1 MGITL
6 FKTEKQKKQI
16 LISLFVLIIAL
27 AGLLAIVNQ
36 FILKADTVNQNYFT
50 QDQIGVYGLMN
61 KKQADELG
69 VEWTRHPL
77 KWEDYETNKVLFDQY
92 FEQTKGMK
100 MKVILTVRSVHSL
113 KTNCPSWAPKREL
126 SCPPK
131 DIKEYKAFIREIVQK
146 YKSVVAAWQFENEP
160 FSGASHFWAEAKL
173 GQIDSLIELTK
184 TASEIVREED
194 PGKIILS
201 PSLAFGGKITFDDQL
216 NPDFSNT
223 SALITRAWKEAIDPN
238 FRRFTKENCGY
249 FDAVDVHL
257 YHTVDSIKN
266 RVKWVNNALSASN
279 CNGKEL
285 WTTETAGPQLDN
297 ISQADNTFYQEQA
310 DEIPLRFK
318 ALYDAG
324 IKRAIYF
331 HYRDNIKEGGD
342 IIFATLGLK
351 DVNNTNKPAFLA
363 FKNYVAGLSTV
374 TTTAIL
380 PPSTPSIPPTH
391 PVTTITT
398 RSVTTTTTRPIITT
412 TTTKPVTTTTTRPVT
427 TTTIVPATTTQAP
440 TVLTAPNVGN
450 HKSYYYL
457 PANTN
462 FTLSTTID
470 FKAGWNML
478 SFGYI
483 PTREA
488 LPTLSPYSGIFTSIP
503 LNFRVAYKY
512 ISALNNY
519 QDILSENSIL
529 PFGNAVWVYSQTN
542 RTAKA
547 TDNVSK
553 IQSLNTIQADAIEIP
568 LNSNPYPWTMVGN
581 PYIKDI
587 PFDDSHI
594 FIKLS
599 NGQMTK
605 ISDALNSGIVAKS
618 WAFDST
624 TNNYQ
629 ELVPNTSI
637 LLIHQGFWIKTNQ
650 TGAKLLISPVVVN
663 PS

>member
-1 MGITL
+1 MSIYDQISSN
-6 FKTEKQKKQI
+6 KTKSVL
-16 LISLFVLIIAL
+16 LIAIFLVLIIIFGYFL
-27 AGLLAIVNQ
+27 SSS
-36 FILKADTVNQNYFT
+36 KPTVNIIDNSFT
-50 QDQIGVYGLMN
+50 QNQIGVFGLTS

-69 VEWTRHPL
+69 VDLTRHSI
-77 KWEDYETNKVLFDQY
+77 KWEEYENNKELFDRY
-92 FEQTKGMK
+92 FKQFAGLR
-100 MKVILTVRSVHSL
+100 VILTVRSVHSS

-342 IIFATLGLK
+342 VIFATLGLK

-380 PPSTPSIPPTH
+380 PPSTPS
-391 PVTTITT
+391 
-398 RSVTTTTTRPIITT
+398 
-412 TTTKPVTTTTTRPVT
+412 
-427 TTTIVPATTTQAP
+427 TTQAP